1 MVLSF
6 ERESEGLV
14 RRTIPVIV
22 IRIVESV
29 FGAEEQARYDKQ
41 GGQDRDR

>member
-1 MVLSF
+1 MVLSS
-6 ERESEGLV
+6 EREGEGLV

-29 FGAEEQARYDKQ
+29 FGTEEQGRYDKQ